1 MKRGFKS
8 ECESIATG
16 VRAEIGVAPHAPL
29 DSRDLANHL
38 GIPVHPL
45 SSLNGISVEAAI
57 RHVQG
62 NTAVLSA
69 MTIFPD
75 WPRRR
80 RVVIFN
86 DGNSDARQ
94 NSDVA
99 HELSHG
105 LLLHEPRHAIVNG
118 CRDYAKADEDE
129 AAWLSG
135 CLLVPREAA
144 LRVAIGELPMG
155 LAAIEYGVSTQMMT
169 YRVNSTGA
177 RKQAEA
183 ARTRRRRGEP

>member
-8 ECESIATG
+8 ECESIATA
-16 VRAEIGVAPHAPL
+16 VRAEMGLAAHAPL
-29 DSRDLANHL
+29 DARDLADHL
-38 GIPVHPL
+38 SIPLHPL
-45 SSLNGISVEAAI
+45 SSLSGNGNGVAAAI
-57 RHVQG
+57 RYVEV
-62 NTAVLSA
+62 NAAVLSA
-69 MTIFPD
+69 MTIFPE
-75 WPRRR
+75 WPSRR
-80 RVVIFN
+80 RVVVFN
-86 DGNSDARQ
+86 DTNSDARQ

-105 LLLHEPRHAIVNG
+105 LLLHEPRHPIING
-118 CRDYAKADEDE
+118 CRDYTKVDEDE

-144 LRVAIGELPMG
+144 VVVAMANTPMG
-155 LAAIEYGVSTQMMT
+155 IAAVEYGVSTQMMT

-183 ARTRRRRGEP
+183 SRRRRSE

>member
-1 MKRGFKS
+1 VKRGFKS
-8 ECESIATG
+8 ECESIAAV
-16 VRAEIGVAPHAPL
+16 VRAEMGLAAHAPL
-29 DSRDLANHL
+29 DSRDLADHL
-38 GIPVHPL
+38 DIPLHPL
-45 SSLNGISVEAAI
+45 SSLSGIGNGVAAAI
-57 RHVQG
+57 RHVQT
-62 NTAVLSA
+62 NTTVLSA
-69 MTIFPD
+69 MTIFPE

-86 DGNSDARQ
+86 DANSDARQ

-105 LLLHEPRHAIVNG
+105 LLLHEPSHAIVKG
-118 CRDYAKADEDE
+118 CRDYSKADEEE

-144 LRVAIGELPMG
+144 LVVAMANTPMG
-155 LAAIEYGVSTQMMT
+155 IAAVEYGVSTQMMT

-183 ARTRRRRGEP
+183 SRRRHGE

>member
-8 ECESIATG
+8 ECESIATA
-16 VRAEIGVAPHAPL
+16 VRAELGLAAHAPL
-29 DSRDLANHL
+29 DARDLAKHL
-38 GIPVHPL
+38 DIPLHPL
-45 SSLNGISVEAAI
+45 SSLSDNGNGLASAI
-57 RHVQG
+57 RYVQARP
-62 NTAVLSA
+62 AVLSA
-69 MTIFPD
+69 MTIFPE

-86 DGNSDARQ
+86 DTNSDARQ

-105 LLLHEPRHAIVNG
+105 LLLHEPRHTIING
-118 CRDYAKADEDE
+118 CRDYATVDEEE

-144 LRVAIGELPMG
+144 LVVATAQTPMG
-155 LAAIEYGVSTQMMT
+155 QAAIEYGVSTQMMT

-183 ARTRRRRGEP
+183 SRRRREL